1 MSFLLNILSVI
12 TDESTPETPDV
23 PITPD
28 PDDPQTE
35 IDCLTIIAGEPGVSV
50 KLTQVGLPVVARFT
64 IQNINTRLDCIY
76 NRYRNC
82 IS

>member
-1 MSFLLNILSVI
+1 MSFILNLLSLLS
-12 TDESTPETPDV
+12 DEDIPDIPPVTPEQPS
-23 PITPD
+23 
-28 PDDPQTE
+28 Q
-35 IDCLTIIAGEPGVSV
+35 IDCLTIAAGEPGVSV

-64 IQNINTRLDCIY
+64 IQNINTGLDCIY

>member
-1 MSFLLNILSVI
+1 MSFILNLLSLLS
-12 TDESTPETPDV
+12 DEDIPDIPPVTPEQ
-23 PITPD
+23 
-28 PDDPQTE
+28 PQ
-35 IDCLTIIAGEPGVSV
+35 IDCLTIAAGEPEVRV